1 MGVANGDDDVVK
13 IEDGRREGEAS
24 MISVNCPDKTGLG
37 CDLCR
42 IILDFGLSITRGGLE
57 SVVFFKFYDVF

>member
-13 IEDGRREGEAS
+13 IEDGRTEGEAS

-57 SVVFFKFYDVF
+57 SAVFFKF